1 MNEIELKP
9 CPFCDRKDLVIVKQ
23 ELSREGNIGRFLY
36 SFVCKDCGIQIEAR
50 VIEELLEQE
59 GNR

>member
-1 MNEIELKP
+1 MNETELKP
-9 CPFCDRKDLVIVKQ
+9 CPFCDCKDLVIVKK
-23 ELSREGNIGRFLY
+23 ELSIEGNIGRFLY